1 MSETVS
7 SGGSVS
13 SASASSSTSSAAVTS
28 GGTTV
33 TSGGT
38 SSDAVGSATSGSDT
52 GAVTYVVVRGGY
64 GYEIGAPIA
73 TTDDPNIR
81 AYAVPVSGE

>member
-1 MSETVS
+1 MSDTAS
-7 SGGSVS
+7 SGGSAS

-28 GGTTV
+28 GGTAV

-38 SSDAVGSATSGSDT
+38 SSSATSGSDT

>member
-7 SGGSVS
+7 SGGSAS

-28 GGTTV
+28 GGTAV

-38 SSDAVGSATSGSDT
+38 SSSATSGSDT

>member
-28 GGTTV
+28 GGTAV

-38 SSDAVGSATSGSDT
+38 SSAATGSASSGTDSS
-52 GAVTYVVVRGGY
+52 AVTFVVVSGGY
-64 GYEIGAPIA
+64 GFDVGQQIS
-73 TTDDPNIR
+73 TTDDPEIR
-81 AYAVPVSGE
+81 NYAVPVSGE

>member
-7 SGGSVS
+7 SGGSAS
-13 SASASSSTSSAAVTS
+13 SASASSSTSSASVTS
-28 GGTTV
+28 GGTAV

-38 SSDAVGSATSGSDT
+38 SSSATSVSDT